1 MFTPMAGPAAGLSF
15 LETYLCCLIGGTIS
29 SSIFFF
35 GSSYFMARFQEK
47 QVKREMKARR
57 LGKTYKPKRKF
68 TKSNR
73 SIIRLKHNIGKW
85 GVCWLVPLFFSIP
98 LGSVITA
105 KFYRHQKNTFSWII
119 FGILINCTLIT
130 GGTYLVDALV

>member
-15 LETYLCCLIGGTIS
+15 LETYVCCLIGGSLSATI
-29 SSIFFF
+29 FYF
-35 GSSYFMARFQEK
+35 GSSYFMHLFQERQARK
-47 QVKREMKARR
+47 ERKALR
-57 LGKTYKPKRKF
+57 LGKKYRQKKKF

-73 SIIRLKHNIGKW
+73 RIIQLKHSIGKW

-105 KFYRHQKNTFSWII
+105 KFYRHQKNTFILI
-119 FGILINCTLIT
+119 LLGIAINCTLIT
-130 GGTYLVDALV
+130 GGTYLINAFI